1 MGRAVGAAT
10 GADVPSGAG
19 TAAVIAGSDV
29 LLAEDVALVRGGRLL
44 FEGLSFRLA
53 PGGALLVTGRNGAGK
68 SSLLRLVAGLLAPDA
83 GTLANPFPTAL
94 LASDQALKPDRTV
107 ASELAYWAGM
117 DGASAD
123 AVAQAAEAMAVTAL
137 LPFRCGQLSS
147 GQRQRVAIARTLA
160 SGARLWLLDEPANA
174 LDTAS
179 EARLVAAVEAHR
191 AKGGLV
197 MAATHQPLG
206 LQDAGSLTL

>member
-1 MGRAVGAAT
+1 MASAECLV
-10 GADVPSGAG
+10 ADG
-19 TAAVIAGSDV
+19 
-29 LLAEDVALVRGGRLL
+29 VALVRGQRLL
-44 FEGLSFRLA
+44 FEGLSFRLE

-83 GTLANPFPTAL
+83 GTLSNPFGTAL

-107 ASELAYWAGM
+107 ASELGFWAGL
-117 DGASAD
+117 DGASPE
-123 AVAQAAEAMAVTAL
+123 AVAAAAEAMAVTQL
-137 LPFRCGQLSS
+137 MPFRCGQLSS

-191 AKGGLV
+191 QAGGLV
-197 MAATHQPLG
+197 LAATHQPLG
-206 LQDAGSLTL
+206 LKDAGSLAL

>member
-1 MGRAVGAAT
+1 MKASAESLV
-10 GADVPSGAG
+10 ADG
-19 TAAVIAGSDV
+19 
-29 LLAEDVALVRGGRLL
+29 VALVRGGRLL

-53 PGGALLVTGRNGAGK
+53 PGEALVITGRNGAGK

-83 GTLANPFPTAL
+83 GTLDNPFPTAL

-107 ASELAYWAGM
+107 ASELAFWAGM

-123 AVAQAAEAMAVTAL
+123 TVAAAAEAMAVAAL

-147 GQRQRVAIARTLA
+147 GQRQRVAIARTIA

-191 AKGGLV
+191 AAGGLV

-206 LQDAGSLTL
+206 LTNAASLTL